1 MNSDDRY
8 DDFKSSS
15 NNTSISH
22 TMDLIKAAV
31 PYLGNET
38 KESLDLIIKVGDLI
52 ELMGTA
58 TQSKKGLSALSI
70 DINSIDIE
78 GLLTS
83 VRHVCYEKERAIVDM
98 ILNFIKAKNMYQTY
112 TTLTQVM
119 ASQNGDSTDTN
130 NPFGNMGDMASMFG
144 NMGNMGDMA
153 NMFSNMGNMGD
164 MANMFSGKSKDGESP
179 TNMNEMLE
187 AFLTPEQIS
196 TYETLSVLLNAM

>member
-8 DDFKSSS
+8 EDIKNSS

-22 TMDLIKAAV
+22 IMDLIKAAV
-31 PYLGNET
+31 PYLDDNL
-38 KESLDLIIKVGDLI
+38 KQSLDLVIKVGDLI
-52 ELMGTA
+52 ETMGTA
-58 TQSKKGLSALSI
+58 KQNKTGLSILSL

-83 VRHVCYEKERAIVDM
+83 VRKVCYDKEREIVDM
-98 ILNFIKAKNMYQTY
+98 ILNFIKAKNLYQTY

-119 ASQNGDSTDTN
+119 ASQTSDSNDPNNSSDTN
-130 NPFGNMGDMASMFG
+130 NPFG

-153 NMFSNMGNMGD
+153 NMASMFGNMFNG
-164 MANMFSGKSKDGESP
+164 MSNNGENPS
-179 TNMNEMLE
+179 NMNEMLE
-187 AFLTPEQIS
+187 AFLTPEQLS